1 MRIDENIYTGFR
13 DGGVLNENSLSTSP
27 YRTSSG
33 DYRYMWGIEY
43 NIIPLS
49 RNLDMKGND
58 RKTTRNYQR
67 MFRDDFYPG
76 QEVTGICTT
85 DNEVHRGKIVSFLY
99 SHRHPEL
106 VQFFVI
112 LDCKTQ
118 TMLKLLPNTVEHYD
132 ESKKKRNLELQLL
145 RDRFDDNI
153 SRLNIEIERI
163 KQDNM
168 SESVVVEDES
178 EEMLDMSPEDLM
190 YRDELLERFPLH
202 ESTIRYLDEK
212 FSGSH
217 FEDSYLR
224 MTKMPFDVL
233 KPLIG
238 APNHNRAQN
247 YVTDVVNMYCAMT
260 NQHYSLTYSDGYMNI
275 DFNIPTQRF
284 DIRVRSWREMYM
296 LIEAILRIYR
306 RIRHTVD
313 YTPAEDNYAANWN
326 SDTKNPKYINQM
338 SLFVTK
344 FCQTQFP
351 ETVILSDGSKK
362 KIFNLNAI

>member
-1 MRIDENIYTGFR
+1 
-13 DGGVLNENSLSTSP
+13 
-27 YRTSSG
+27 
-33 DYRYMWGIEY
+33 
-43 NIIPLS
+43 
-49 RNLDMKGND
+49 
-58 RKTTRNYQR
+58 
-67 MFRDDFYPG
+67 
-76 QEVTGICTT
+76 
-85 DNEVHRGKIVSFLY
+85 
-99 SHRHPEL
+99 
-106 VQFFVI
+106 
-112 LDCKTQ
+112 
-118 TMLKLLPNTVEHYD
+118 
-132 ESKKKRNLELQLL
+132 
-145 RDRFDDNI
+145 
-153 SRLNIEIERI
+153 
-163 KQDNM
+163 
-168 SESVVVEDES
+168 
-178 EEMLDMSPEDLM
+178 MLDMSPEDLM

-217 FEDSYLR
+217 FETSYLK
-224 MTKMPFDVL
+224 MTKLPFDVL

-275 DFNIPTQRF
+275 DFNVPTHRF

-362 KIFNLNAI
+362 KIFNINAI